1 MALGAKSRK
10 TTPSGDRR
18 MTPSQSHSLAFEKA
32 LADLERILRNLE
44 DGTTSL
50 EESLAEY
57 ERGVALLKGCY
68 QQLRDAEQ
76 RILKLSGV
84 DGDGKPVLE
93 VFEHT
98 ATLEA
103 MGETRKTSAPS
114 KPKNGGT
121 SY

>member
-1 MALGAKSRK
+1 MMIL
-10 TTPSGDRR
+10 SGDRC
-18 MTPSQSHSLAFEKA
+18 MTPSSSDSLAFEKA

-93 VFEHT
+93 VFEHS
-98 ATLEA
+98 ATLELVQ
-103 MGETRKTSAPS
+103 EKKKPSTRA
-114 KPKNGGT
+114 KPKNDGDST
-121 SY
+121 Y

>member
-1 MALGAKSRK
+1 
-10 TTPSGDRR
+10 
-18 MTPSQSHSLAFEKA
+18 MTPSPSDSLSFERA

-50 EESLAEY
+50 EESLAQY

-84 DGDGKPVLE
+84 DADGKPVLE
-93 VFEHT
+93 AFEHT
-98 ATLEA
+98 ATLELA
-103 MGETRKTSAPS
+103 TETRKPTARS
-114 KPKNGGT
+114 KPKDDT
-121 SY
+121 LY

>member
-1 MALGAKSRK
+1 
-10 TTPSGDRR
+10 
-18 MTPSQSHSLAFEKA
+18 MTPSPSDSLAFEKA
-32 LADLERILRNLE
+32 WADLERILRNLE

-57 ERGVALLKGCY
+57 ERGVTLLKGCY

-84 DGDGKPVLE
+84 DADGKPVLE

-98 ATLEA
+98 ATLELMA
-103 MGETRKTSAPS
+103 ETRKPAARS
-114 KPKNGGT
+114 KPKDDT

>member
-1 MALGAKSRK
+1 MMIL
-10 TTPSGDRR
+10 SGDRC
-18 MTPSQSHSLAFEKA
+18 MTPSSSDSLAFEKA

-98 ATLEA
+98 ATLEI
-103 MGETRKTSAPS
+103 MGEARKPPTRT
-114 KPKNGGT
+114 KPKDDT